1 MLHGSVCWASYVIF
15 FSHANPTKGIEFPLL
30 RNNGNRYNQVLNY
43 YKRIT
48 HAAYC

>member
-1 MLHGSVCWASYVIF
+1 MVLSAGQVMSF
-15 FSHANPTKGIEFPLL
+15 FFHANPTKGIKFPLL